1 MNLARTLGLTAAI
14 FSFAHAGVAQDVGV
28 SGDTVSFGQIAALDG
43 PAAQLGL
50 GMQAGILAAFKE
62 VNDAGGVNGRQLTLE
77 SRDDGY
83 EPDRSIEQI
92 NQMIAEDA
100 FFALIGTVGTPTNS
114 VLQPIA
120 TEADFPLIGPF
131 TGAGFLRNADLNNL
145 YNLRGSYDAETE
157 GWIAHLV
164 DERGLR
170 NIAILYQD
178 DSFGLAGLSGVN
190 KALEKRGMRL
200 VAEGTYTRNTTDV
213 KDALVSIR
221 EVNPDAVVMVGAYKP
236 IGEFIKLSRSYDFT
250 PEFVTISFVGSKALA
265 DELWPEGAG
274 VIISQVVPF
283 PWDASVPV
291 VAEYQT
297 AYRASAGEYEDFG
310 FVTLEGY
317 LVGRLVIEATKAA
330 GDDLTRESFLAAIEG
345 MSTLDFGGLTLTFGP
360 NDNQGID
367 HIFMTRLLPDGFFE
381 PM

>member
-1 MNLARTLGLTAAI
+1 MKILRVIGLSAVI
-14 FSFAHAGVAQDVGV
+14 VSFAAVGFAKDTGV
-28 SGDTVSFGQIAALDG
+28 SKETVSFGQIAALDG
-43 PAAQLGL
+43 PAARLGL
-50 GMQAGILAAFKE
+50 GMQLGILAAFKE
-62 VNDAGGVNGRQLTLE
+62 VNDAGGVGGRQLTLD

-83 EPDRSIEQI
+83 EPDRSIAEI
-92 NQMIAEDA
+92 NKMISEDA
-100 FFALIGTVGTPTNS
+100 FFALIGTVGTPTNK

-120 TEADFPLIGPF
+120 TKADFPLVGPF
-131 TGAGFLRNADLNNL
+131 TGAGFLRNPDLNNL

-157 GWIAHLV
+157 AWIAHLV
-164 DERGLR
+164 DERGLK

-190 KALEKRGMRL
+190 KALTKRGMAL

-213 KDALVSIR
+213 KDAMVTIR

-236 IGEFIKLSRSYDFT
+236 IAEFIKLSRSFQFT

-283 PWDASVPV
+283 PWDENLPIVK
-291 VAEYQT
+291 EYQAAIV
-297 AYRASAGEYEDFG
+297 AYDQYEDYG

-317 LVGRLVIEATKAA
+317 LVGRLVIKALEDA
-330 GDDLTRESFLAAIEG
+330 GADLTRDNFLSSLEA
-345 MSTLDFGGLTLTFGP
+345 MSSLDLGGLTLTFGAD
-360 NDNQGID
+360 DNQGID
-367 HIFMTRLLPDGFFE
+367 RIFMTKLLPDGFFE

>member
-1 MNLARTLGLTAAI
+1 MGFTRIMGLAAVLISAATL
-14 FSFAHAGVAQDVGV
+14 AGAQDVGV
-28 SGDTVSFGQIAALDG
+28 SKDRVDFVQIAALDG
-43 PAAQLGL
+43 PAARLGL
-50 GMQAGILAAFKE
+50 GMQKGMLAAFKE
-62 VNDAGGVNGRQLTLE
+62 VNDAGGIAGRQLTLD

-83 EPDRSIEQI
+83 EPKRSIEQI
-92 NQMIAEDA
+92 NKMISERK
-100 FFALIGTVGTPTNS
+100 FFALIGTVGTPTNK

-131 TGAGFLRNADLNNL
+131 TGAGFLRNPELKNV

-164 DERGLR
+164 DKDGLK

-178 DSFGLAGLSGVN
+178 DSFGRAGLSGVN
-190 KALEKRGMRL
+190 KALEKRGMAL

-213 KDALVSIR
+213 KDAMVAIR
-221 EVNPDAVVMVGAYKP
+221 AINPDAVVMVGAYKP
-236 IGEFIKLSRSYDFT
+236 IAEFIKLSRSFEFT

-283 PWDASVPV
+283 PWDDSLPIVRD
-291 VAEYQT
+291 YQAALT
-297 AYRASAGEYEDFG
+297 AFDAKTEFG
-310 FVTLEGY
+310 FVTFEGY
-317 LVGRLVIEATKAA
+317 LVGRLVIQALKDA
-330 GDDLTRESFLAAIEG
+330 GKDLTREKFMAAIAG
-345 MSTLDFGGLTLTFGP
+345 MSALDLGGLTLSFGP

-367 HIFMTRLLPDGFFE
+367 EIFMTRLLPDGFFE